1 LRANTLPPVATTLGL
16 ELIDAAKARII
27 DFEPPA
33 S

>member
-1 LRANTLPPVATTLGL
+1 LRANTAAACRDDAGL